1 MSVSSAHRAN
11 NLKFYLGRDP
21 KYCDLKFNLSRDL
34 KFYLSDL
41 KAQIGPCLQR
51 RDRSLKFYPDD
62 PKRRLYGLKF
72 HPARGLEFYLG
83 GSLKF
88 YLSCDM
94 KFRRRA
100 ENFKFIQSA
109 AEFYEKILKFRR
121 AASAKGAKTAIKEP
135 LCR

>member
-1 MSVSSAHRAN
+1 MSVSSARRAN
-11 NLKFYLGRDP
+11 NLKFYRDP
-21 KYCDLKFNLSRDL
+21 KYCNLKLNLSRDL

-41 KAQIGPCLQR
+41 KAQIGPCSQR

-62 PKRRLYGLKF
+62 LRRRLYGLKF
-72 HPARGLEFYLG
+72 HLARGLEFYLG
-83 GSLKF
+83 GGLKF
-88 YLSCDM
+88 YLRRDAR
-94 KFRRRA
+94 FRRRG

-121 AASAKGAKTAIKEP
+121 ETSAKGAIKES

>member
-11 NLKFYLGRDP
+11 NLKFYRGP
-21 KYCDLKFNLSRDL
+21 KYCGLKLNPSRDL
-34 KFYLSDL
+34 KFYLGDL

-51 RDRSLKFYPDD
+51 RGRSLKFYPDD
-62 PKRRLYGLKF
+62 PKLRLCGLKF

-88 YLSCDM
+88 CLRRYM

-100 ENFKFIQSA
+100 ENFKFIQIQSGV
-109 AEFYEKILKFRR
+109 EFYEKILKFRR
-121 AASAKGAKTAIKEP
+121 ETSAKGAKTAIEEP

>member
-1 MSVSSAHRAN
+1 MSVSSARREN

-21 KYCDLKFNLSRDL
+21 KYCDLKLNLSRDL

-51 RDRSLKFYPDD
+51 RGRSLKFYPDD
-62 PKRRLYGLKF
+62 LRRPLYGLKF

-83 GSLKF
+83 SGLKF
-88 YLSCDM
+88 CLRRYA
-94 KFRRRA
+94 KFHRRA

-121 AASAKGAKTAIKEP
+121 ETSAKGAIKEL

>member
-1 MSVSSAHRAN
+1 MSVSSTRRGN
-11 NLKFYLGRDP
+11 NLKFYRGP
-21 KYCDLKFNLSRDL
+21 KYCGLKFSLSRDL
-34 KFYLSDL
+34 KFCLGDL
-41 KAQIGPCLQR
+41 KAQIGPCSQR
-51 RDRSLKFYPDD
+51 RGRSLKFYPDD

-72 HPARGLEFYLG
+72 HPARGLEFYRG
-83 GSLKF
+83 GGLKF
-88 YLSCDM
+88 CLRRYA

-121 AASAKGAKTAIKEP
+121 ETSAKGAIKEP

>member
-1 MSVSSAHRAN
+1 MSVSSARRAK
-11 NLKFYLGRDP
+11 NLKFYRDP
-21 KYCDLKFNLSRDL
+21 KYCDLKLNLSRDL

-41 KAQIGPCLQR
+41 KAQIGPCSQR
-51 RDRSLKFYPDD
+51 RGRSLKFYPDD
-62 PKRRLYGLKF
+62 PKLRLCGLKF

-88 YLSCDM
+88 CLSRDM

-100 ENFKFIQSA
+100 ENFKFIQFQSA

-121 AASAKGAKTAIKEP
+121 ATSAKGAKTAIKEP

>member
-11 NLKFYLGRDP
+11 NLKFYRDP
-21 KYCDLKFNLSRDL
+21 KYCGLKFSLGRDL
-34 KFYLSDL
+34 KFYLSGL
-41 KAQIGPCLQR
+41 KAQIGPCSQR

-88 YLSCDM
+88 YLSRDA
-94 KFRRRA
+94 KFRRVT
-100 ENFKFIQSA
+100 
-109 AEFYEKILKFRR
+109 
-121 AASAKGAKTAIKEP
+121 SAKIAIKEP

>member
-1 MSVSSAHRAN
+1 MSVSSARREN
-11 NLKFYLGRDP
+11 NLKFYRDP
-21 KYCDLKFNLSRDL
+21 KYCGLKFNLSRDL

-51 RDRSLKFYPDD
+51 RGRSLKFCPDD
-62 PKRRLYGLKF
+62 LRRPLYGLKF
-72 HPARGLEFYLG
+72 HPACGLEFYLG

-88 YLSCDM
+88 CLRRDA
-94 KFRRRA
+94 KFRRRGG
-100 ENFKFIQSA
+100 NFKFIQSA

-121 AASAKGAKTAIKEP
+121 ATSAKIAIKEP

>member
-1 MSVSSAHRAN
+1 MSVSSARREN
-11 NLKFYLGRDP
+11 NLKFYRGP
-21 KYCDLKFNLSRDL
+21 KYCGLKFNLSRDL

-51 RDRSLKFYPDD
+51 LGRSLKFCPDD
-62 PKRRLYGLKF
+62 LRRRLYGLKF

-83 GSLKF
+83 SGLKF
-88 YLSCDM
+88 CLRRYA

-121 AASAKGAKTAIKEP
+121 ATSAKTAKTAMEEP